1 MTTLPELSKPS
12 ISTKEVAAFDFISEM
27 CHMYEY
33 FDDDMDEETFVM
45 SDHDI
50 ERDNQYSHNLKV
62 SICNY
67 LEDEGI
73 IERKKEDDGFHICKR
88 DIFIKY
94 VVGHMATKAWPK
106 RELLK
111 YVNHYCKNGK
121 QMGKLIMEAGFSLP
135 VRTIQ
140 GDCKTLGG
148 ENFEVG
154 FVTYNLKRPFP
165 PSAAQV
171 NLLPSKWEMPPC
183 LKCEDEEER
192 EELQQQVI
200 STWAHIIDWK
210 EQYLRSWNAPE
221 PQAGSLGAQ
230 LVLLRKKV
238 TYEFVSTVNNKDELL
253 GKMGLSERSSKK
265 RPSCDAEEP
274 PAAKKKVTIAS
285 AQ

>member
-1 MTTLPELSKPS
+1 MSSYGERYTRL
-12 ISTKEVAAFDFISEM
+12 AAFDFISEM
-27 CHMYEY
+27 CSGYEY
-33 FDDDMDEETFVM
+33 FDDDMDEEIFVM

-62 SICNY
+62 DICNY

-73 IERKKEDDGFHICKR
+73 LERKKEDDGFHICKR

-106 RELLK
+106 KELLK
-111 YVNHYCKNGK
+111 YVNYYCKNGK
-121 QMGKLIMEAGFSLP
+121 QMVKLIMEAGGSLP
-135 VRTIQ
+135 VRTMQ

-154 FVTYNLKRPFP
+154 FVTYNSKRPFP
-165 PSAAQV
+165 PSFAQV

-183 LKCEDEEER
+183 VKCEDEEER

-200 STWAHIIDWK
+200 CNWAHIIGWK
-210 EQYLRSWNAPE
+210 EQYLRCWNAPE

-238 TYEFVSTVNNKDELL
+238 TYEFVSTVNTEDELL
-253 GKMGLSERSSKK
+253 GKMGLLERSSKK
-265 RPSCDAEEP
+265 RPLSDEQAAEP
-274 PAAKKKVTIAS
+274 KKRKTCVSI
-285 AQ
+285 Q